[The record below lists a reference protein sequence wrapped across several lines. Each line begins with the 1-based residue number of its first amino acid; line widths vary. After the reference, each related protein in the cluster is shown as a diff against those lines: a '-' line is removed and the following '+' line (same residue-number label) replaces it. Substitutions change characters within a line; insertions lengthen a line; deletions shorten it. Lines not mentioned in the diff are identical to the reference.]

1 MLLFNREFCIKICL
15 KNTSKYVLKAVE
27 DLRADFVKV
36 SGNFPEIV
44 KEECDSCIVIEE
56 NKLTD
61 EPIMDESFSV
71 KTDGEK
77 IRIKAPSYLGTMWG
91 IYTFSEKILGIDPCY
106 LFNDMAIEKRES
118 LEISEIN
125 IEEAQKGFAFRGAFI
140 NDEDLLTEWKI
151 GSGVRD
157 YPGMNLFKTTLEE
170 SVIDKVIET
179 ILRLKMNLVIPAT
192 FLNIDNPDE
201 KHLADCVA
209 ERGIYLSQHHVEPLG
224 LSGYTFSDYCKKY
237 NITGEFS
244 YMKNPEVMEKAWEFY
259 AKKWAE
265 YDNVVWQIGLRG
277 LDDRPAWYDETDDP
291 TDDDLRKYG
300 EIISQVYA
308 KQIEIIKKATGGR
321 AQHFTS
327 TLWMEGSELMQKGFL
342 SFPEGVTVVFADAG
356 LNQMYGNEYYS
367 IKRESKYNYG
377 IYYHLN
383 FFDMGP
389 HLAPQTGVDKIY
401 YNTKLAYDNGDNA
414 YYILNVANI
423 REFVFEMRAC
433 AEMLWNTREFSI
445 DKYYDKYCKVFKEHK
460 LEAKKL
466 VCNYFNFLPCLES
479 KLLTLHH
486 YYGAIF
492 NCYIGETP
500 ENVKN
505 YIIKEG
511 DVLRHGSYLIHELK
525 TGEFTDKK
533 LYKLYY
539 DEIKTAISN
548 YEKLS
553 ADFENLAEKL
563 PANQSLHIKAKWI
576 LFSKTLLCIYKWY
589 ANLFDARE
597 EKAAIK
603 LACGALEEY
612 LEMRKIAEYGE
623 FANWYRG
630 ERKFNIQNKL
640 LDTKSLL

>member
-1 MLLFNREFCIKICL
+1 MILFEKNYCIKICL
-15 KNTSKYVLKAVE
+15 ENTSKYVLKAVE
-27 DLRADFVKV
+27 DLRSDFVKI
-36 SGNFPEIV
+36 SGILPEV
-44 KEECDSCIVIEE
+44 VDEECDGCIVIEE

-61 EPIMDESFSV
+61 EPIKDESFSV

-77 IRIKAPSYLGTMWG
+77 IRIKASSYLGTMWG

-106 LFNDMAIEKRES
+106 LFNDMAIEKRER

-125 IEEAQKGFAFRGAFI
+125 IEENPKGFTFRGAFI

-151 GSGVRD
+151 GSGKRD

-170 SVIDKVIET
+170 SVTDKVIET

-201 KHLADCVA
+201 KYLADCVA

-224 LSGYTFSDYCKKY
+224 LSGYTFSNYCKKY
-237 NITGEFS
+237 GVQGEFL
-244 YMKNPEVMEKAWEFY
+244 YMKNPEIMEKAWEFY
-259 AKKWAE
+259 AEKWAE

-277 LDDRPAWYDETDDP
+277 LDDRPAWYDETENP
-291 TDDDLRKYG
+291 TDEDLKKYG
-300 EIISQVYA
+300 EIISGVYA
-308 KQIEIIKKATGGR
+308 RQIEIIKKATGGKAR
-321 AQHFTS
+321 HFTS

-367 IKRESKYNYG
+367 IKREDKYNYG

-433 AEMLWNTREFSI
+433 AEMLWNTKEFSI
-445 DKYYDKYCKVFKEHK
+445 DKYYDEYSKVFKEYNN
-460 LEAKKL
+460 EAKKL
-466 VCNYFNFLPCLES
+466 VCNYFDFLPSLDS

-486 YYGAIF
+486 YYGVIF

-500 ENVKN
+500 EKVKN

-576 LFSKTLLCIYKWY
+576 LFTKTLLCIYKWY

-603 LACGALEEY
+603 LACDALEEY
-612 LEMRKIAEYGE
+612 LEMRKIAEYSE
-623 FANWYRG
+623 FANWFRG
-630 ERKFNIQNKL
+630 ERKFNVERKL
-640 LDTKSLL
+640 LDTKALL